1 MAELV
6 YSLTYKRTGYEDK
19 TETLTLENKSGLQ
32 TLEIIKGKT

>member
-19 TETLTLENKSGLQ
+19 YDSRNKYNCVAG
-32 TLEIIKGKT
+32 GCDD